1 MSNFY
6 SCTNEKIN
14 AYESTGG
21 NCLDALK
28 AMYDGLLEVQESTR
42 KPVVVSN
49 IIMTLTEDDKYGA
62 TAYTFG
68 ELGELS

>member
-1 MSNFY
+1 
-6 SCTNEKIN
+6 
-14 AYESTGG
+14 
-21 NCLDALK
+21 
-28 AMYDGLLEVQESTR
+28 MYDGLLEVQESTR